1 MSEECLAPEAAFDIS
16 KFLNGS
22 LHDVFSGSSL
32 PESVAKKQ
40 TRRRESGKFI
50 LVREIHIGLHCCFF
64 YCILLQHSNI
74 CYLHIRSCVINPEI
88 YYTLASSHQSAAGH
102 PPTHLLLGALAFLLS
117 DDRTRETRGV
127 WASLYLC
134 LSLVAFSCLADE
146 SYCLNCSE

>member
-1 MSEECLAPEAAFDIS
+1 MSSA
-16 KFLNGS
+16 
-22 LHDVFSGSSL
+22 VL
-32 PESVAKKQ
+32 PCQS
-40 TRRRESGKFI
+40 RSRRSRREDVNPGNSYWFGKFI
-50 LVREIHIGLHCCFF
+50 LVCIVVFF

-146 SYCLNCSE
+146 SYCLNCSEWRLLLIQPVILRALHAHAD